1 MESLED
7 MLAKRSAPQEPEE
20 SRLLREYVQTKYNVS
35 TQVMSGPHTITL
47 VVPNAS
53 LASTLRLEMPTMMQA
68 CRITKKL
75 HIRIS

>member
-7 MLAKRSAPQEPEE
+7 MLAKRTTPQEPEE
-20 SRLLREYVQTKYNVS
+20 SRLLREYVLSKYNVH
-35 TQVMSGPHTITL
+35 TQVLSGPHNITL

-53 LASTLRLEMPTMMQA
+53 LASTLRLEMPTMLQA